1 MFAATAPH
9 PGRAVPMIKR
19 WSPLK
24 FKVGLYLALTLTAA
38 MFIFTFLVVEHQ
50 RDELRMA
57 TVEHLSNIS
66 EVITKSTR
74 YAMLQNEPEYV
85 KRIIQDVG
93 RQANIAKVRVWSKD
107 GKIIYSS
114 FPPEVGKMLDRNADG
129 CLNCYPHLSPGS
141 VVPTTAT
148 ARIFFDAEGRRMVGS
163 MEVLHNEPSCY
174 NDACHE
180 HKKSDPVL
188 GVLDIVYSVDEIDKT
203 LTRHSVI
210 IAGFSLV
217 FIVVVSLLVGGFV
230 SRLVYRPLR
239 DLEDGAKRLS
249 SGKLDKLIPVRSK
262 DEFGQVAESFN
273 AMTLA
278 LKDSQ
283 KELQEWAYTL
293 EQKVEERTRQLRI
306 AEAETARSEKLA
318 SVGLLASGIAHELN
332 NPLTG
337 VLTFSYLLREKMPQG
352 SQEAEDLDLV
362 IRETKR
368 CAAIIRR
375 LLDFAREKKP
385 EMNFSDLNKIVEN
398 TIRMVKQPASLSNI
412 DLSADLDDSLAP
424 IWIDA
429 NLIEQV
435 ILNMLVNAQH
445 SIEGGGSVVVRTRRV
460 MRSSNSET
468 GYEAVPMAEIE
479 ITDSG
484 CGISEKNLQRI
495 FDPFFTTKEVGKGT
509 GLGLSVSHGIVKAHG
524 GTIEVE
530 SKVGKGSAFHV
541 FLPLEPA
548 KNAAIQGV
556 GGKQ

>member
-1 MFAATAPH
+1 
-9 PGRAVPMIKR
+9 MISR

-24 FKVGLYLALTLTAA
+24 FKVGLYLALTLTVA
-38 MFIFTFLVVEHQ
+38 MCIFTLLVVEHQ
-50 RDELRMA
+50 REELRLA
-57 TVEHLSNIS
+57 TVGHLSNLS

-93 RQANIAKVRVWSKD
+93 KQDNIAKVRVWSKD

-114 FPPEVGKMLDRNADG
+114 YPPEVGKMLDRNADG
-129 CLNCYPHLSPGS
+129 CILCYPFASPAGQI
-141 VVPTTAT
+141 PTAAT
-148 ARIFFDAEGRRMVGS
+148 ARIFFDPEGRRMVGS

-203 LTRHSVI
+203 MFRHSLI
-210 IAGFSLV
+210 IGGFSLG
-217 FIVVVSLLVGGFV
+217 FIVIVSLLVGGFV

-262 DEFGQVAESFN
+262 DEFGRVAESFN

-278 LKDSQ
+278 LKNSQ

-293 EQKVEERTRQLRI
+293 EQKVEERTTQLRI

-337 VLTFSYLLREKMPQG
+337 VLTFSYLLREKMPEG

-385 EMNFSDLNKIVEN
+385 EMNFCDLNKIVEN
-398 TIRMVKQPASLSNI
+398 TLRIVEQPASLNNI
-412 DLSADLDDSLAP
+412 RAIAFDLTKR
-424 IWIDA
+424 
-429 NLIEQV
+429 
-435 ILNMLVNAQH
+435 
-445 SIEGGGSVVVRTRRV
+445 G
-460 MRSSNSET
+460 ET
-468 GYEAVPMAEIE
+468 
-479 ITDSG
+479 
-484 CGISEKNLQRI
+484 K
-495 FDPFFTTKEVGKGT
+495 
-509 GLGLSVSHGIVKAHG
+509 
-524 GTIEVE
+524 
-530 SKVGKGSAFHV
+530 
-541 FLPLEPA
+541 
-548 KNAAIQGV
+548 
-556 GGKQ
+556 

>member
-1 MFAATAPH
+1 MQ
-9 PGRAVPMIKR
+9 R

-38 MFIFTFLVVEHQ
+38 MFIFTFIVVEHQ
-50 RDELRMA
+50 REELRMA

-74 YAMLQNEPEYV
+74 YAMLENEPEYV
-85 KRIIQDVG
+85 KRIIRDVG
-93 RQANIAKVRVWSKD
+93 KQENIAKVRVWNKD

-114 FPPEVGKMLDRNADG
+114 YAQEVGQLLDRNADG
-129 CLNCYPHLSPGS
+129 CITCYPFIPPNTPIPKS
-141 VVPTTAT
+141 AT
-148 ARIFFDAEGRRMVGS
+148 PRIFFDAEGRRMIGS

-203 LTRHSVI
+203 MFRHSMA
-210 IAGFSLV
+210 IAGFSIG
-217 FIVVVSLLVGGFV
+217 FIIVVSLLVSGFV

-249 SGKLDKLIPVRSK
+249 AGNLDKLIPVRGK
-262 DEFGQVAESFN
+262 DEFGKVAESFN
-273 AMTLA
+273 SMTVA
-278 LKDSQ
+278 LKNSQ
-283 KELQEWAYTL
+283 EQLQEWARTL
-293 EQKVEERTRQLRI
+293 EQKVQERTRQLRI

-337 VLTFSYLLREKMPQG
+337 VLTFSHLLREKMPEG
-352 SQEAEDLDLV
+352 SQDAEDLDLV

-385 EMNFSDLNKIVEN
+385 EMKFTDLNQVVDN
-398 TIRMVKQPASLSNI
+398 TVRMVKQPATLENI
-412 DLSADLDDSLAP
+412 DLVVELDDKLPP

-435 ILNMLVNAQH
+435 ILNILVNAQH
-445 SIEGGGSVVVRTRRV
+445 SIENGGRISVRTRIV
-460 MRSSNSET
+460 NPQTTAAGDAML
-468 GYEAVPMAEIE
+468 VPMAEIE
-479 ITDSG
+479 IADSG

-524 GTIEVE
+524 GSIEVE
-530 SKVGKGSAFHV
+530 SKVGSGSTFRV
-541 FLPLEPA
+541 FLPLRPVEHENQPDDGS
-548 KNAAIQGV
+548 KH
-556 GGKQ
+556 

>member
-1 MFAATAPH
+1 MVT
-9 PGRAVPMIKR
+9 RAR
-19 WSPLK
+19 PLK
-24 FKVGLYLALTLTAA
+24 FKVGLYLALTLTVA
-38 MFIFTFLVVEHQ
+38 MSIFTFIVVEHQ
-50 RDELRMA
+50 REELRLA
-57 TVEHLSNIS
+57 TVGHLSNLS

-74 YAMLQNEPEYV
+74 YAMLQDEPEYV
-85 KRIIQDVG
+85 KRIIRDVG
-93 RQANIAKVRVWSKD
+93 RQENIAKVRVWNKD

-114 FPPEVGKMLDRNADG
+114 YAPEIGKMVDRNADG
-129 CLNCYPHLSPGS
+129 CMVCYPNISQGNQIPAA
-141 VVPTTAT
+141 AT
-148 ARIFFDAEGRRMVGS
+148 ARIFFDPEGRRMVGS

-188 GVLDIVYSVDEIDKT
+188 GVLDIVYSVDETDKAM
-203 LTRHSVI
+203 LHHSMV
-210 IAGFSLV
+210 IAGFSLG
-217 FIVVVSLLVGGFV
+217 FIVVVSLLVSGFV

-249 SGKLDKLIPVRSK
+249 SGNLEKPIPVRSK

-273 AMTLA
+273 SMTLA
-278 LKDSQ
+278 LRNSQ
-283 KELQEWAYTL
+283 KELQEWAHTL
-293 EQKVEERTRQLRI
+293 EQKVEERTRQLRV

-337 VLTFSYLLREKMPQG
+337 VLTFSHLLREKMPEG

-385 EMNFSDLNKIVEN
+385 EMNFTDLNRLVEN
-398 TIRMVKQPASLSNI
+398 TVRIVEQPASLSNI
-412 DLSADLDDSLAP
+412 ELILELDDKLPP

-445 SIEGGGSVVVRTRRV
+445 SIENGGTIVVRTRSI
-460 MRSSNSET
+460 MKPASSET
-468 GYEAVPMAEIE
+468 DSESLPVAEIA
-479 ITDSG
+479 IADSG

-530 SKVGKGSAFHV
+530 SKVGKGSTFHV
-541 FLPLEPA
+541 YLPL
-548 KNAAIQGV
+548 KAAADAGSHGV
-556 GGKQ
+556 GSNQ

>member
-1 MFAATAPH
+1 MFDSLLQPRSLAE
-9 PGRAVPMIKR
+9 MISR

-24 FKVGLYLALTLTAA
+24 FKVGLYLAITLTTA
-38 MFIFTFLVVEHQ
+38 MFIFSFLVVEHQ
-50 RDELRMA
+50 REELRMA

-114 FPPEVGKMLDRNADG
+114 YPPEVGKMLDRDSDG
-129 CLNCYPHLSPGS
+129 CIHCYPHILQGS
-141 VVPTTAT
+141 QIPTTAT
-148 ARIFFDAEGRRMVGS
+148 ARIFFDPEGRRMVGS

-188 GVLDIVYSVDEIDKT
+188 GVLDIVYSVDEIDRT
-203 LTRHSVI
+203 LTRHSLI
-210 IAGFSLV
+210 IAGFSLA
-217 FIVVVSLLVGGFV
+217 FIVVVSLLVSGFV

-249 SGKLDKLIPVRSK
+249 SGRLDKLIPVRSK

-278 LKDSQ
+278 LKNSQ
-283 KELQEWAYTL
+283 NELQEWGYTL
-293 EQKVEERTRQLRI
+293 EQKVAERTMQLRI

-337 VLTFSYLLREKMPQG
+337 VLTFSYLLREKMPDG
-352 SQEAEDLDLV
+352 SQDAEDLDLV

-385 EMNFSDLNKIVEN
+385 EMNFTDLNKIVEN
-398 TIRMVKQPASLSNI
+398 TIRIVKQPASLNNI
-412 DLSADLDDSLAP
+412 SLTVDLDENLP
-424 IWIDA
+424 LIWIDA

-445 SIEGGGSVVVRTRRV
+445 SIDSGGGIVVKTRSVTRATAKEPGSGSLR
-460 MRSSNSET
+460 
-468 GYEAVPMAEIE
+468 MAEIE

-524 GTIEVE
+524 GNIEVE
-530 SKVGKGSAFHV
+530 SKVGKGSTFRV
-541 FLPLEPA
+541 YLPLRPA
-548 KNAAIQGV
+548 EDAASRSDGSHQ
-556 GGKQ
+556 

>member
-1 MFAATAPH
+1 MNIH
-9 PGRAVPMIKR
+9 

-24 FKVGLYLALTLTAA
+24 FKVGLYLGLTLTAA
-38 MFIFTFLVVEHQ
+38 MAIFTFLVVEHQ
-50 RDELRMA
+50 RDELRA
-57 TVEHLSNIS
+57 ETVQHLSKLS
-66 EVITKSTR
+66 DVITKSTR
-74 YAMLQNEPEYV
+74 YAMLQDESEYV

-93 RQANIAKVRVWSKD
+93 RQKNIAKVRVWSKD

-114 FPPEVGKMLDRNADG
+114 YTPEVGQMLDRNADG
-129 CLNCYPHLSPGS
+129 CINCYPHIAPGS
-141 VVPTTAT
+141 AIPTTAT
-148 ARIFFDAEGRRMVGS
+148 ARVFFDPQGRRLIGS
-163 MEVLHNEPSCY
+163 MEILHNEPACY

-180 HKKSDPVL
+180 HKKSDTVL

-203 LTRHSVI
+203 MFRHGMV
-210 IAGFSLV
+210 IAGFAIG
-217 FIVVVSLLVGGFV
+217 FIVLVSLALSGFV

-249 SGKLDKLIPVRSK
+249 SGNLDKPIPIRNR
-262 DEFGQVAESFN
+262 DEFGRVAESFN
-273 AMTLA
+273 VMTQA
-278 LKDSQ
+278 LRKSQ
-283 KELQEWAYTL
+283 QELQEWGQTL
-293 EQKVEERTRQLRI
+293 KQKVAERTAQLRI
-306 AEAETARSEKLA
+306 AEAETARTEKLA

-337 VLTFSYLLREKMPQG
+337 VLTFSHLLREKMPDG

-385 EMNFSDLNKIVEN
+385 EMRFVDVNKIVEN
-398 TIRMVKQPASLSNI
+398 TKRIVGQAASLNNI
-412 DLSADLDDSLAP
+412 VITLDLDSRLPP

-445 SIEGGGSVVVRTRRV
+445 SIEGGGDILVTTRSVPRR
-460 MRSSNSET
+460 EGAGT
-468 GYEAVPMAEIE
+468 GEDPVAEIA
-479 ITDSG
+479 IQDTG

-524 GTIEVE
+524 GSIEVE
-530 SKVGKGSAFHV
+530 SKLGEGSTFRIY
-541 FLPLEPA
+541 LPLSPPA
-548 KNAAIQGV
+548 KADTPA
-556 GGKQ
+556 GGSDR